1 MKRSDIDPGGV
12 YSLVSYRNSR
22 QGWPV
27 MILSQDSYERHHRT
41 KVVTHAGRERLVQGD
56 YQRSA
61 VGLLTVKLA
70 FDMHSGQGDEGTEP
84 PMDVL
89 DFRAKVER
97 VHELASVE
105 AGVAALNESIDKA
118 WDDREHLYIRD
129 AEGELLGTYELLT
142 SLQMV
147 RGSYVPLTLDERR
160 AEAQR
165 AAYATEHEQAR
176 LAAVAEHNELADRLD
191 ALGFTGYHEPS
202 YASPGSAMSI
212 KVADLELL
220 VEMAERYASENAN

>member
-12 YSLVSYRNSR
+12 YSLVSYRDSR

-27 MILSQDSYERHHRT
+27 MILSKDAYHRDWRT
-41 KVVTHAGRERLVQGD
+41 KTVAPSASTRLVQGD
-56 YQRSA
+56 YRNSA

-70 FDMHSGQGDEGTEP
+70 FSMHSGRGDEGDEP

-89 DFRAKVER
+89 EFRAKVETL
-97 VHELASVE
+97 HELVSVE
-105 AGVAALNESIDKA
+105 ACVAALNAGIDRA
-118 WDDREHLYIRD
+118 WDDREHLFIRD